1 MLYKHVEFFK
11 AALVQKQGQTLAG
24 RKLSLGMLGVNPFLT
39 ASQTC
44 RLTTLDKGVDLFVL
58 NLIVHN
64 ITAFVKT
71 TDSGRPFSRIGSL
84 SDREQ

>member
-1 MLYKHVEFFK
+1 MLYEHVEFLK
-11 AALVQKQGQTLAG
+11 AAFVKKQSQTLASSE
-24 RKLSLGMLGVNPFLT
+24 LSLGMLGVNPFLT
-39 ASQTC
+39 ASQTR
-44 RLTTLDKGVDLFVL
+44 RLTTLDQGVDLFVL